1 MKLKP
6 INAVQT
12 SEEKKTAP
20 RIPGRCSLK
29 TIELLSQ
36 DQWQED
42 LFWRNLDGHNSRVA
56 ELTVQQHS

>member
-12 SEEKKTAP
+12 SAEKKQRP
-20 RIPGRCSLK
+20 PGRCSLK